1 MGRYEK
7 WNKALAKDYL
17 NQEEYFNMKRKEG
30 ERWTPNNRFMYED
43 MVRFFGGVV
52 IRQQRHIEELEK
64 EITTLKDSH
73 LETIERLSDKE
84 LDETAKNVL
93 QVLAEQVTKQQKDIQ
108 RALENSDKI
117 DAVKDRSQ
125 EVKVQSLTIGNE
137 LIDVRQ
143 DQDKLEKVMKKDYE
157 NLKERDKELKAMI
170 RELEQ
175 TSLWFRLRR
184 KWRHITGKDAQ

>member
-1 MGRYEK
+1 M
-7 WNKALAKDYL
+7 
-17 NQEEYFNMKRKEG
+17 
-30 ERWTPNNRFMYED
+30 
-43 MVRFFGGVV
+43 
-52 IRQQRHIEELEK
+52 
-64 EITTLKDSH
+64 
-73 LETIERLSDKE
+73 SDKE

>member
-1 MGRYEK
+1 
-7 WNKALAKDYL
+7 
-17 NQEEYFNMKRKEG
+17 
-30 ERWTPNNRFMYED
+30 

-184 KWRHITGKDAQ
+184 KWRHLTGKDAQ